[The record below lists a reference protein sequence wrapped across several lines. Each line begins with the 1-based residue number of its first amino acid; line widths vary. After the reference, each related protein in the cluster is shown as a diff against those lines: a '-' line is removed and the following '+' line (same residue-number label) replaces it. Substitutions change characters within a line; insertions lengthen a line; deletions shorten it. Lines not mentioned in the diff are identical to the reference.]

1 MEEQKKKKVK
11 STRCAV
17 CNKKVG
23 LLAFTCECSDMLKF
37 CAQHRLPES
46 HTCQFDHKS
55 KGLDLLETKLV
66 KVAGSKM
73 VKI

>member
-1 MEEQKKKKVK
+1 
-11 STRCAV
+11 
-17 CNKKVG
+17 
-23 LLAFTCECSDMLKF
+23 MLKF

-66 KVAGSKM
+66 LRGSEKL
-73 VKI
+73 VLN